1 MSKYRVTG
9 TATVLC
15 SMVVKADSEEEAIE
29 LANKE
34 FGSLSN
40 YAGMGGTDKLV
51 GVISSDDERSIYPD
65 NDVEFDDA
73 SLEE

>member
-1 MSKYRVTG
+1 MSKYRVNG

-15 SMVVKADSEEEAIE
+15 SMVVEAGSEEEAIE

-40 YAGMGGTDKLV
+40 YAGMDGIDKLV
-51 GVISSDDERSIYPD
+51 GVISSDDDRSIFPD
-65 NDVEFDDA
+65 SDVEFDDA